1 MTLDLEPKIE
11 LVVTGKSSQL
21 ASLPP
26 FIVHLF
32 AMPFSEYIAPFEEYP
47 VLQERVLAVLRQLPE
62 DVQADFLNDDR
73 FRVEI
78 DNYVPGVG
86 WSFLMPAPGV
96 DGNGSRCV
104 ILRSKLADATEGFAQ
119 YVIAHEFAHA
129 FLRNG
134 GWGEI
139 TDIEEA
145 ADALAASWGF
155 TRPA

>member
-1 MTLDLEPKIE
+1 MTFAAYLEPFSRHPE
-11 LVVTGKSSQL
+11 LQRRVLHVL
-21 ASLPP
+21 HSLPP
-26 FIVHLF
+26 
-32 AMPFSEYIAPFEEYP
+32 E
-47 VLQERVLAVLRQLPE
+47 
-62 DVQADFLNDDR
+62 VQQDFLVDPR

-86 WSFLMPAPGV
+86 WSFWMPPPGV
-96 DGNGSRCV
+96 DGQGSRCV
-104 ILRSKLADATEGFAQ
+104 ILRSKLAEATESFAF

-155 TRPA
+155 VRHPNR